1 LTRFSSASC
10 SGPKLFSAKCVPA
23 VAGLIPE
30 PGTRLTK
37 ERMLE
42 TTVQVHAGPQAEL
55 ALQSSVSEGLIGELE
70 RLSVLF
76 RDRLLSAEEFTTS
89 K

>member
-1 LTRFSSASC
+1 
-10 SGPKLFSAKCVPA
+10 
-23 VAGLIPE
+23 
-30 PGTRLTK
+30 
-37 ERMLE
+37 MLE